1 MMGELQMTDFR
12 AHLLEGDGQPIDV
25 LLQPAGDETKQEVE
39 NDEEKENDDAQD
51 EEEEEKEEEEEEE
64 DIEDGLT
71 TTGELPAVP
80 CLANF
85 FCFCLSDDDIRCC
98 LKPEKAPFWALSALI
113 SGFAALNASFYENH
127 LAVYVGSGCA
137 VISTIAS
144 LVLFLVSANRL
155 GKLETNVTTLQTT
168 VRDGFL
174 DVKQDIADVKKDFSD
189 VKKDTT
195 RIMQALRRITHD
207 DV

>member
-113 SGFAALNASFYENH
+113 SGFAALIASFYESH

-155 GKLETNVTTLQTT
+155 GKLDTNVTTLQTDVTTLQTNVTTLQTT
-168 VRDGFL
+168 VRDGF
-174 DVKQDIADVKKDFSD
+174 ADA
-189 VKKDTT
+189 KKDTT
-195 RIMQALRRITHD
+195 RTMQFMGITD
-207 DV
+207 EDV